1 MPGDFLGMIRE
12 HEACVWN
19 AQLQLFPVN
28 SVRNN
33 EDASRFEIDVD
44 GELGVSQYHRRNGKI
59 IFTHTEV
66 PRKAEG
72 KGIGNALAKA
82 ALDYARSEGL
92 RVVPRCPFIAAFIK
106 RHREY
111 QDLVDDE

>member
-1 MPGDFLGMIRE
+1 M
-12 HEACVWN
+12 
-19 AQLQLFPVN
+19 QLQRRPVN

-33 EDASRFEIDVD
+33 EDASRFEVEVD
-44 GELGVSQYHRRNGKI
+44 GELAVSQYRRRNGTI

-66 PRKAEG
+66 PAKLEG
-72 KGIGNALAKA
+72 KGIGNALAAA

-92 RVVPRCPFIAAFIK
+92 RVVPRCEFIAAFIR

-111 QDLVDDE
+111 QDLVDDA

>member
-1 MPGDFLGMIRE
+1 MNVRCIIRE
-12 HEACVWN
+12 HDACVGVCK
-19 AQLQLFPVN
+19 LQNLPVN
-28 SVRNN
+28 PVRNN
-33 EDASRFEIDVD
+33 EDANRFEIDVD
-44 GELGVSQYHRRNGKI
+44 GELGVSEYRRRNGTI

-66 PRKAEG
+66 PPKAEG
-72 KGIGNALAKA
+72 KGIGNALAKT

-92 RVVPRCPFIAAFIK
+92 RVVPRCQFIAAYIR